1 MECCRRNPGVARFE
15 YKWSVL
21 GVGNNAYLNVLFLHP
36 LDGLKI
42 KGLRGCKKEERI
54 MFVCL

>member
-1 MECCRRNPGVARFE
+1 MNPGEAWFE
-15 YKWSVL
+15 YKWIVL
-21 GVGNNAYLNVLFLHP
+21 DVGNNAYLNVLFLHP

-42 KGLRGCKKEERI
+42 KGLRGCKKKERI